1 MKLRNATERIIALL
15 LALIL
20 FPIVLVISVLIKLS
34 SSGDIFFCSKR
45 VGIENKI
52 FLMPKFS
59 TMRPDTPKVA
69 THLLH
74 DPEQYYTRVGSFLRK
89 TSLDEIPQ
97 LLSILKGDMSFIGP
111 RPALFNQDDLI
122 KLRTEK
128 GIHQLMPGVT
138 GWAQVNGRDELSIP
152 VKVQFDEYY
161 LKNRS
166 WFLDLKIVFLTLL
179 RVLGMKGVSH

>member
-59 TMRPDTPKVA
+59 AMRPDTPKVA

-128 GIHQLMPGVT
+128 GIHQLKPGIT
-138 GWAQVNGRDELSIP
+138 GWAQVNGRDVLSISDK
-152 VKVQFDEYY
+152 VKMDEYY
-161 LKNRS
+161 LKNQS
-166 WFLDLKIVFLTLL
+166 LWLNIKILFKTVIKVFK
-179 RVLGMKGVSH
+179 MEGVSN